1 MDEIKIDD
9 AIFMVTLSYHK
20 NEYSLDV
27 IEILPMV
34 AQYCSMSPFGKIAKF
49 PGWEG
54 TLSQICVRV
63 PGGGNRSYGFTRE
76 GTIKRNEA
84 IKQAKQ
90 QLVDDEIV
98 NINQR
103 NGKLMK
109 LMKENVD
116 E

>member
-20 NEYSLDV
+20 NEYSLD
-27 IEILPMV
+27 IFEILPMA
-34 AQYCSMSPFGKIAKF
+34 AQYCSLPPFGKIVKF

-54 TLSQICVRV
+54 KLSQICVRV
-63 PGGGNRSYGFTRE
+63 PGGGNKSYGFTQK
-76 GTIKRNEA
+76 GTLKRNKA

-90 QLVDDEIV
+90 QLIDDEVV

-103 NGKLMK
+103 NKRLME
-109 LMKENVD
+109 LMQENID